1 VLSNFGEVDS
11 LWSALAAFW
20 GYLVVGGLF
29 MMLPL
34 AIAAAVLWYAI
45 GVRWATLERGSAR
58 NVRVLIRRYEKG
70 EATPPN
76 GIVDEAIEI
85 GVKLRD
91 SRRTHLRRYL
101 DEAFADLE
109 TRAKSYATLIT
120 TLVAVAPLLGL
131 LGTVVGMIE
140 TFESLGDMAM
150 FTQGG
155 GIAAG
160 IATALFTTQM
170 GLVVAA
176 PGLIAKALLDR
187 RQHQIEHD
195 LVQIKDILVSAPRGS
210 L

>member
-1 VLSNFGEVDS
+1 MLNEFGEITG
-11 LWSALAAFW
+11 LPSALAALW
-20 GYLVVGGLF
+20 SYLVAGGLP

-34 AIAAAVLWYAI
+34 ALAAALLWYAI
-45 GVRWATLERGSAR
+45 GVRWVTLARGSGR
-58 NVRVLIRRYEKG
+58 NVRVLIRRFEKG

-76 GIVDEAIEI
+76 GIVDEAIEL
-85 GVKLRD
+85 GVRLRD
-91 SRRTHLRRYL
+91 SRRAYLRRHL
-101 DEAFADLE
+101 DEAFGELS
-109 TRAKSYATLIT
+109 TRAKTHATLIT

-160 IATALFTTQM
+160 ISTALFTTQM

-176 PGLIAKALLDR
+176 PGLIAKAVLDR
-187 RQHQIEHD
+187 RQHRIELD
-195 LVQIKDILVSAPRGS
+195 LMQIKDILVSAPRGS

>member
-1 VLSNFGEVDS
+1 MLSDFGEITGLAS
-11 LWSALAAFW
+11 AMAALWR
-20 GYLVVGGLF
+20 YLVAGGLA

-34 AIAAAVLWYAI
+34 VAAAALLWYAI
-45 GVRWATLERGSAR
+45 GVRWSALTRGSAR
-58 NVRVLIRRYEKG
+58 NVRVLIRRFEKG

-85 GVKLRD
+85 GVRLRD
-91 SRRTHLRRYL
+91 SRRPHLRRYL
-101 DEAFADLE
+101 DEAFADLR
-109 TRAKSYATLIT
+109 TRAKTHSTLIT

-176 PGLIAKALLDR
+176 PGLIAKAVLDR

-195 LVQIKDILVSAPRGS
+195 LLQIKDILVSAPRAA